1 MAYLKGKI
9 CSRFQSGKLKTLFKV
24 PFRGSNLS
32 MFILVIVSLCSSKK
46 SGKIKTAYKMDYLN
60 LNCDVD
66 FDFAGPTVHGA
77 AVLG

>member
-1 MAYLKGKI
+1 M
-9 CSRFQSGKLKTLFKV
+9 
-24 PFRGSNLS
+24 GSNFNLL
-32 MFILVIVSLCSSKK
+32 ILLIISLTSSKK